1 MRLGIDVRELQSG
14 RSTGIG
20 RWLRQLL
27 DCLAGHRPAHE
38 VFLYANPT
46 TDVTG
51 LAARAVRVAPEAA
64 TLWWDQVVL
73 PSLARNDQ
81 LDVFL
86 SPYVKG
92 PVHLHCR
99 LAITIHDLMFLVLP
113 EYNRWYQ
120 QPARYAFR
128 ALARRVVRRADLVFA
143 DSQWSAQ
150 DAVRLLDAPAAR
162 LRVTPLGVSPA
173 YHAIGDPAAEAALR
187 SSHADGKPYILYVG
201 NFKPHKNVDGL
212 LQAWGRLPEPL
223 RRTHRLLLAGRDDRW
238 RAPLV
243 TRAHQLGVAAEV
255 HFIGAVAEADL
266 PGLYR
271 AALGFAFPSR
281 YEGFGL
287 PPLEAM
293 ACGTPV
299 VASDRTSIP
308 EVVGDAAL
316 PVDPDDATALSQALA
331 RLMTDAQLCA
341 RLRQRGLARAAR
353 FAASDCC
360 TAQIRHLEALVERG
374 TA

>member
-1 MRLGIDVRELQSG
+1 MRLGIDVRELQQG
-14 RSTGIG
+14 RRTGIG

-27 DCLAGHRPAHE
+27 ACLAAHRPAHE
-38 VFLYANPT
+38 VFLYANRT
-46 TDVTG
+46 TDVTDLPAG
-51 LAARAVRVAPEAA
+51 AVRVAPEAA
-64 TLWWDQVVL
+64 TMWWDQVVL
-73 PSLARNDQ
+73 PSLAREDQ

-92 PVHLHCR
+92 PVSVHCR
-99 LAITIHDLMFLVLP
+99 LVITIHDLMFLVLP
-113 EYNRWYQ
+113 EYNLWHQR
-120 QPARYAFR
+120 PVRCAFR
-128 ALARRVVRRADLVFA
+128 AMARRVVRRADLIFA
-143 DSQWSAQ
+143 DSQWSAR
-150 DAVRLLDAPAAR
+150 DAVRLLGAPDAR
-162 LRVTPLGVSPA
+162 LRVAPLGVSPA
-173 YHAIGDPAAEAALR
+173 YSPARDPAAEAGLR
-187 SSHADGKPYILYVG
+187 SGYGIGKPYILYVG

-212 LQAWGRLPEPL
+212 LRAWGRVPEPL
-223 RRTHRLLLAGRDDRW
+223 RRAHQLVLAGREDRW
-238 RAPLV
+238 RAPLLALA
-243 TRAHQLGVAAEV
+243 RQLGCAADV
-255 HFIGAVAEADL
+255 RFIGAVDEADL

-316 PVDPDDATALSQALA
+316 PVDPDDPGAFSQALG
-331 RLMTDAQLCA
+331 RLMTDAQLRA
-341 RLRQRGLARAAR
+341 RLRQRGLERAAR

-360 TAQIRHLEALVERG
+360 TAQVRHLESLVERG